1 MAFWKGIFRECFWK
15 GILWG
20 AFCEGHFARGIL
32 ERAFWDG
39 HFLIFLWRNLASK
52 TNKFSLL
59 GIYFCITTPSS
70 STSPIHQSTITIT
83 NKEWCWGKYSAEHT
97 NLKQKWA
104 KCIVCCYFFLM
115 WAPPCALETAD
126 HLQRQRS
133 HQAIHYPSQVGPTKL
148 CPYIPSIIDPVDEC
162 SLSQTKIYWPSK
174 NNISVPK
181 RNDNFSNWNKGDH
194 VKVKPITN
202 KTENPSKDAP
212 DRSESYAKWKLCKI
226 PNYAK
231 CKTMQKAKLCTVL
244 YL

>member
-1 MAFWKGIFRECFWK
+1 MAFWKGIFRVLLEGHFVR

-32 ERAFWDG
+32 GRAFWDG

-59 GIYFCITTPSS
+59 GIYFCITTPSL

-115 WAPPCALETAD
+115 WAPPCALETVD

-133 HQAIHYPSQVGPTKL
+133 HQAIHYPSQLSWSNKVV
-148 CPYIPSIIDPVDEC
+148 SIY
-162 SLSQTKIYWPSK
+162 SIYNRSSWW
-174 NNISVPK
+174 VFAVT
-181 RNDNFSNWNKGDH
+181 D
-194 VKVKPITN
+194 
-202 KTENPSKDAP
+202 KDILAVQ
-212 DRSESYAKWKLCKI
+212 E
-226 PNYAK
+226 
-231 CKTMQKAKLCTVL
+231 
-244 YL
+244 